1 MDIEKPPPL
10 KETVAR
16 FARAVSLLANS
27 EVGFEAKW
35 MFACAACAL
44 LWGERP

>member
-10 KETVAR
+10 KETGAR

-27 EVGFEAKW
+27 EVGVEAKW
-35 MFACAACAL
+35 MFAAL
-44 LWGERP
+44 RSFARQLL